1 MKIPTAM
8 DDSSVSHHNGGQVG
22 SQIGVSVNNKQND
35 EPSQNVQYS
44 IPGILHFIQ
53 HEWARFELERSQWE
67 VDRAEYE
74 VIICNISFV
83 YYMCF
88 RNLCFAML
96 YCFCCKILVVVVWYK
111 NRKVFIFVLVSILL
125 YICFVL
131 CVSSME
137 L

>member
-74 VIICNISFV
+74 VIVCNISLG
-83 YYMCF
+83 YLMCF
-88 RNLCFAML
+88 KTL
-96 YCFCCKILVVVVWYK
+96 YFLQSVILLLL
-111 NRKVFIFVLVSILL
+111 KVFRIGCLV
-125 YICFVL
+125 
-131 CVSSME
+131 
-137 L
+137 

>member
-67 VDRAEYE
+67 VDRAEFE
-74 VIICNISFV
+74 VIIFNISLVYFV
-83 YYMCF
+83 CF
-88 RNLCFAML
+88 TTFYSRTSVI
-96 YCFCCKILVVVVWYK
+96 K
-111 NRKVFIFVLVSILL
+111 LL
-125 YICFVL
+125 L
-131 CVSSME
+131 
-137 L
+137 

>member
-67 VDRAEYE
+67 VDRAEFE
-74 VIICNISFV
+74 VIIIYLLF
-83 YYMCF
+83 
-88 RNLCFAML
+88 NLLKPYVSCDLPF
-96 YCFCCKILVVVVWYK
+96 CFCCKILVLVVWNE
-111 NRKVFIFVLVSILL
+111 NRNVFVFVSCLEFTLYLL
-125 YICFVL
+125 YLVI
-131 CVSSME
+131 S
-137 L
+137 